1 MVKISTSVSVSLG
14 AGRSVNI
21 NYQYSRTALNLLQ
34 QINRNDTASIKNHYN
49 DLPRTLKRIPHHLLG
64 ISSELGAVDKA
75 IKWFSGLDAPDQ
87 RKQAEYW
94 NDLPKAMKD
103 VYKNNINILVQ
114 QKTIIASSVAAAA
127 AAAAA
132 ASQGKNK
139 RGRILGSKN
148 KTPRRKKSNTG
159 DNVIAS
165 IISPGYTN
173 DNNNNNNLM
182 TKGTPASTRH
192 SLTGT

>member
-1 MVKISTSVSVSLG
+1 MTGNNNTMVKISTSVSVSLG
-14 AGRSVNI
+14 VGRSVVI
-21 NYQYSRTALNLLQ
+21 NYQYSLTALNLLQ
-34 QINRNDTASIKNHYN
+34 QINWNDIASINNHYN
-49 DLPRTLKRIPHHLLG
+49 DLPRTLKRIPHYLLG

-114 QKTIIASSVAAAA
+114 QKTIIASSSA

-148 KTPRRKKSNTG
+148 KTPRR
-159 DNVIAS
+159 
-165 IISPGYTN
+165 
-173 DNNNNNNLM
+173 
-182 TKGTPASTRH
+182 
-192 SLTGT
+192 